1 MEALQKGETEEDSWK
16 KDIKEDRRRRQ
27 ERKGKGKMKEGK
39 EVEEKREK
47 KKIDWRAGVEKFK
60 KGREEEKQVEED
72 KWKRLDSR
80 KDIDKEMDGF
90 WNVVEEKE
98 VVKKKPKVEAMML
111 GIPAVRRGSRFWKR

>member
-1 MEALQKGETEEDSWK
+1 METLQKGETGEDSWK
-16 KDIKEDRRRRQ
+16 KYIEEDRRRRQ

-80 KDIDKEMDGF
+80 EDIDKGMDGF
-90 WNVVEEKE
+90 WNIVEEKE
-98 VVKKKPKVEAMML
+98 VMKKKPKVEAMTL
-111 GIPAVRRGSRFWKR
+111 GILAVGRGSGFWKR